1 MAGIIDADTHVAESD
16 AMWNMIDKE
25 MYPRRPVLL
34 KSPEDTLYGP
44 RNAFWL
50 IDGHIFPK
58 PNGKGSFRLITPSAS
73 KLETSR
79 GDIHLAYRE
88 MTDIA
93 GRLQDMDKLGVEMQ
107 IVFPTLFL
115 IYLTDDAALEVA
127 LCRAYNR
134 FLAQACAK
142 SGGRIKWVVIP
153 PLKSTEESVKE
164 LKWARDNGAVGVFFR
179 GIEGSWTLD
188 NPYLFP
194 VYQAANDLE
203 LPICIHTGAGCPAF
217 LDLFDVERNHTFGH
231 SRIQPLMAFRDLI
244 ANKIPEQFPKLKF
257 GFIEASAGWVPFLLH
272 ILKRLFKERWKFSS
286 DRDMFREYRIFVACE
301 ADEDVNYIARF
312 TGEDQL
318 LIGSDYGHQD
328 PSEERQLVA
337 AMRAREDIPRELTDK
352 ILFDNPKKFYPLN

>member
-50 IDGHIFPK
+50 IDGNIFPK

-203 LPICIHTGAGCPAF
+203 LPICIHTGAGCPSF

>member
-1 MAGIIDADTHVAESD
+1 MAGIIDADTHIAESD
-16 AMWNMIDKE
+16 AMWSMIDKE

-50 IDGHIFPK
+50 IDGNIFPK

-93 GRLQDMDKLGVEMQ
+93 GRLRDMDKLGVEMQ

-115 IYLTDDAALEVA
+115 IYLTDDPALEVA

-142 SGGRIKWVVIP
+142 SAGRIKWIVIP

-164 LKWARDNGAVGVFFR
+164 LKWAKENGAVGVFFR

-194 VYQAANDLE
+194 VYKAANDLQ

-244 ANKIPEQFPKLKF
+244 ANKIPEQFPNLKF

-272 ILKRLFKERWKFSS
+272 ILKRLFKEKWKFSS

-312 TGEDQL
+312 TGDDQL

-328 PSEERQLVA
+328 PSEERQLVG
-337 AMRAREDIPRELTDK
+337 AMRAREDIPRELIDK
-352 ILFDNPKKFYPLN
+352 ILFENPKKFYPLN